1 MPRKLAPTYTAPARK
16 PRLSRQERKTQT
28 RASLIEAGR
37 RHILREGLGNAAA
50 ERIAEEAGFSRGA
63 FYGNF
68 TDKED
73 LFLTI
78 VRDDQEKRFS
88 LFRTILESNDSLESL
103 LKRLREAL
111 ADRVTDPEW
120 IILEAEF
127 EAGALR
133 SEKIRQTYIE
143 LYRSMLRD
151 GRRILKKLAQQPGI
165 QFALPPNEFL
175 MAMLGFAHGMAV
187 NQRLLGSE
195 ISVKGT
201 RKLIGSVFDRLLTTK

>member
-1 MPRKLAPTYTAPARK
+1 MPRKLAPTYAAPVRK
-16 PRLSRQERKTQT
+16 PRLSRQERKTLT
-28 RASLIEAGR
+28 RASLIETGR

-78 VRDDQEKRFS
+78 VKDDQEKRFS
-88 LFRTILESNDSLESL
+88 LFRTILESDDTPENL

-175 MAMLGFAHGMAV
+175 MAMLSFAHGMAV

-201 RKLIGSVFDRLLTTK
+201 RKLICSVFDRLLTTK